1 MLIALPIFS
10 QEDTVKLPI
19 STAKKIALD
28 LIELDEL
35 KQVTLVN
42 DLIISKYKTTDH
54 LQKKTIADMR
64 IQIQLLQSNIKIIEV
79 QLKSEKKK
87 KPGLFKQILLILGA
101 AGVGYVAG
109 SL

>member
-1 MLIALPIFS
+1 M
-10 QEDTVKLPI
+10 
-19 STAKKIALD
+19 D

-35 KQVTLVN
+35 REISLVN
-42 DLIISKYKTTDH
+42 NLIISKFKITDGLQKTTIGD
-54 LQKKTIADMR
+54 QR
-64 IQIQLLQSNIKIIEV
+64 IQIQLLQSSLKITEV

-87 KPGLFKQILLILGA
+87 KVGVFKQILLILGA